1 MKTETTDN
9 QESGGLLGGYM
20 SKEPTIESSQDN
32 MPKEERV
39 EKEEPSTSDSKD
51 GDSKENQSGSKKE
64 AKPKSD
70 QEKPK
75 EEDILQELEKAKKI
89 SDDNRKHAHSLSTKA
104 SRALK
109 AIDSLVEEGELSD
122 DIAEKIKIHY
132 EGFDSIGEK
141 EDSTPK
147 NDSVEHRISDFILKA
162 QPELL
167 SYIDIAED
175 PEIEMRAK
183 AFQFYLTHSS
193 LEQRKSLLASL
204 EKQGDDSKA
213 TLKEMLKVGKAF
225 LEEDG
230 GRALIEAGGYQA
242 LVKKQAEEI
251 KSLQKQL
258 DKTKKDHENYNEST
272 KSYGKNVNTPRDLG
286 MVGGYRA

>member
-1 MKTETTDN
+1 MNTDTTDN
-9 QESGGLLGGYM
+9 QEIGGLLGGYM

-32 MPKEERV
+32 MPKEEGV

-51 GDSKENQSGSKKE
+51 GDSKENQE

-122 DIAEKIKIHY
+122 DIAEKIKSHY
-132 EGFDSIGEK
+132 EGFDSIDDK
-141 EDSTPK
+141 EGSSPK

-162 QPELL
+162 QPELS
-167 SYIDIAED
+167 SYMDIAED

-183 AFQFYLTHSS
+183 AFHFYLTHSS

-213 TLKEMLKVGKAF
+213 TLKEMLKVGKSF